1 MEIERLTG
9 SLEAKDNLITEMED
23 QQEQLI
29 AEQVRYIYMY
39 LKVNL

>member
-23 QQEQLI
+23 QQEELI
-29 AEQVRYIYMY
+29 AEQVRYIYIY
-39 LKVNL
+39 K